1 LVTSEFEFNDP
12 RQNSVG
18 QEFLINQSN
27 LGEDMT
33 TQPHQSI
40 VFIDSQVADY
50 QTLINELPAGIE
62 VHILDSASDGLM
74 QIAAHLQQRSGLNS
88 LHLISHG
95 EPGAI

>member
-1 LVTSEFEFNDP
+1 
-12 RQNSVG
+12 
-18 QEFLINQSN
+18 
-27 LGEDMT
+27 MT

-95 EPGAI
+95 EPGAILLGQTTLCQDTLPRYRCPAGIERSDGR